1 MTAKKTLFLL
11 LLLPLLVGSLSLRG
25 IPSAYAEGPVLK
37 QTANE
42 ITIDGIV
49 GPGEY
54 TFLYDFKQ
62 LSLRLNRTS
71 ERLYAAVTA
80 ETGGWVGVGLNSS
93 KMNKADIII
102 GYFSKGKAVIKEQ
115 RGFGNKHKDNKIPYV
130 VSYAINETSGK
141 TAGSVHSEAL
151 RGALYPGGGRAS
163 GEIGGDHQGQLLSS
177 DQEVAGILETLR
189 RRRGMN

>member
-1 MTAKKTLFLL
+1 MTAKKTLLLL

-42 ITIDGIV
+42 ITVDGIA

-102 GYFSKGKAVIKEQ
+102 GYFSKGKAVIEEQ
-115 RGFGNKHKDNKIPYV
+115 RGFGHKHKDNKIPYV

-141 TAGSVHSEAL
+141 TTLEVEFVLKDVIKPGQKTLSMIMAFGASDSL
-151 RGALYPGGGRAS
+151 RGYHKQRS
-163 GEIGGDHQGQLLSS
+163 T
-177 DQEVAGILETLR
+177 VNVKLE
-189 RRRGMN
+189 N